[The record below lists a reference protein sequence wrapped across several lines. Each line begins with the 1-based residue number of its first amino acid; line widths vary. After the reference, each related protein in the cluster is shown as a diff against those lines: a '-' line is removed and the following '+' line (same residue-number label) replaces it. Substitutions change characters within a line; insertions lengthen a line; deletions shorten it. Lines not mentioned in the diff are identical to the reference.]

1 MHSQIK
7 FVHLCIILQPT
18 DALTKNMDLL
28 FQLSAYVQ
36 YIQTNGRISQLS
48 GNESLKTKLHDFLT
62 EVYAAICA
70 TDIALIKQQITLP
83 TQTVLEFPSEFLSFN
98 KTYTEEIYRAYIV
111 MNDGN
116 TLMKY
121 LKEIYTQILNL

>member
-1 MHSQIK
+1 
-7 FVHLCIILQPT
+7 
-18 DALTKNMDLL
+18 MDLL

-70 TDIALIKQQITLP
+70 TDIALIKQQITSP
-83 TQTVLEFPSEFLSFN
+83 TQTVPEFPSEFLSFN

-116 TLMKY
+116 NLMKY
-121 LKEIYTQILNL
+121 LTEIYTRILNP